1 MEESVFVVHMVI
13 SVVLNQEHKIYVQ
26 DVLAQQSRL
35 VWTLISQQRAYFY
48 VAGCVP
54 TIHSLD
60 SAPD

>member
-1 MEESVFVVHMVI
+1 MFVVHMVM

-26 DVLAQQSRL
+26 DVLAQRSRL

-48 VAGCVP
+48 VTGCVP
-54 TIHSLD
+54 TIHSLE